1 MNWDKSTPSD
11 IINNI
16 YILSDKLIHMP
27 IIPSYVFHSKK
38 QLAYLLKI
46 GFYKLNDMQWTSDDS
61 KHEIMTIIQ
70 HL

>member
-1 MNWDKSTPSD
+1 MNWDKSTSSD

-16 YILSDKLIHMP
+16 KILSDKLIHIP
-27 IIPSYVFHSKK
+27 ITPSYAFHSKK

>member
-27 IIPSYVFHSKK
+27 IIPSYVFHSQK
-38 QLAYLLKI
+38 QLAYLLNI
-46 GFYKLNDMQWTSDDS
+46 GFYNVNYMKWVNAQSA
-61 KHEIMTIIQ
+61 KIKNKK
-70 HL
+70 